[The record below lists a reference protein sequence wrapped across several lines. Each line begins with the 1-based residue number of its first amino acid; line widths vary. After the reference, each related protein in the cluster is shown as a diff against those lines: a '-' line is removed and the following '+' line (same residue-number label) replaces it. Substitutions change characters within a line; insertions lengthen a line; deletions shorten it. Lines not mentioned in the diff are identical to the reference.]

1 MKKPNFSLIPLLAL
15 ASAVCLYVGG
25 CAATPTARSTGEFV
39 DDASIT
45 AKVKAALVQDA
56 IVSAFDVG
64 VDTFKGVVQ
73 LNGFVD
79 TDVQRARAEEI
90 ARGVAGVTNVQ
101 NRLSVKSQAGG
112 ADPNRGPNPAG
123 PPTTPVPP
131 GR

>member
-25 CAATPTARSTGEFV
+25 CAATPTARSTG
-39 DDASIT
+39 
-45 AKVKAALVQDA
+45 ALVQDA